1 LSLDAEMAQRMLN
14 TAAAFYIAAA
24 RCHGTVHTATT
35 SYATHAPP
43 IVCYAFSIELYLKL
57 LILIT
62 TGKKARGH
70 KLVNLYDKISDETRQ
85 HVIANWRFPGDPDLL
100 RDWITDASE
109 DFVQWRYAH
118 GTNSSS
124 RGPVNCMILDTRCT
138 APLMASGQSLS
149 VVTATLAA
157 LRRFWLESSFYRAR
171 DHPPGT
177 PLRYDESPAGWPALR
192 LEATNLSIRGMEM
205 AALSGASLR
214 RQVPVGVP

>member
-1 LSLDAEMAQRMLN
+1 MSLDAEMAQRMLN

-43 IVCYAFSIELYLKL
+43 IVCYAFSIELYLKV

-118 GTNSSS
+118 EYEFIVAWPGKLHDIAHALHCAVDGIRPELISCYGNA
-124 RGPVNCMILDTRCT
+124 R
-138 APLMASGQSLS
+138 S
-149 VVTATLAA
+149 VEALLAG
-157 LRRFWLESSFYRAR
+157 E
-171 DHPPGT
+171 
-177 PLRYDESPAGWPALR
+177 
-192 LEATNLSIRGMEM
+192 
-205 AALSGASLR
+205 
-214 RQVPVGVP
+214 

>member
-1 LSLDAEMAQRMLN
+1 MAQRMLN
-14 TAAAFYIAAA
+14 TATAFYIAAA

-43 IVCYAFSIELYLKL
+43 IVCYAFSIELYLKV

-70 KLVNLYDKISDETRQ
+70 KLQ

-118 GTNSSS
+118 EYEFIVAW
-124 RGPVNCMILDTRCT
+124 PVNCMILHTRCT
-138 APLMASGQSLS
+138 APLMPSGQSLS
-149 VVTATLAA
+149 VVT
-157 LRRFWLESSFYRAR
+157 
-171 DHPPGT
+171 
-177 PLRYDESPAGWPALR
+177 
-192 LEATNLSIRGMEM
+192 
-205 AALSGASLR
+205 
-214 RQVPVGVP
+214 